1 MSPAMNRFGGWAL
14 VIGPLLALGF
24 FLIEP
29 GGLLIDR
36 ADTTDAVAGITAKA
50 SNTELTHLT
59 SLVVP
64 FGLALLLF
72 GFIVLQAGAIREGGG
87 IGAALLAVLLMG
99 LGTSAWGITQTLNHP
114 ISEIDVSSAQSLS
127 VGLALSEAQSS
138 TRLLGGLFAAA
149 GFLVLGLS
157 PWMRGRSNTLAANGV
172 VLISLV
178 ALVSL
183 VAGLFA
189 VDLRAEAA
197 TIPRACYFL
206 WVAWSVYLGVQ
217 LIRSSESAT
226 G

>member
-183 VAGLFA
+183 VVGLFA

>member
-29 GGLLIDR
+29 GGLLIDS
-36 ADTTDAVAGITAKA
+36 ADSTDAVASITARSA
-50 SNTELTHLT
+50 NTALTHLT
-59 SLVVP
+59 ALIVP

-72 GFIVLQAGAIREGGG
+72 GYIVLQAGAIREGGG
-87 IGAALLAVLLMG
+87 IGAALLAVVF
-99 LGTSAWGITQTLNHP
+99 LGIGMIAWGITQGLNHP
-114 ISEIDVSSAQSLS
+114 ISEIDVSSAESLS
-127 VGLALSEAQSS
+127 VGVVLSEVQSAC
-138 TRLLGGLFAAA
+138 RVVGGLFAAA

-157 PWMRGRSNTLAANGV
+157 PWMRERSNVMAANGI

-178 ALVSL
+178 SL
-183 VAGLFA
+183 AGLIVGLFA
-189 VDLRAEAA
+189 VDLRAEG
-197 TIPRACYFL
+197 IMVSRACYFV

-217 LIRSSESAT
+217 LIKSSGNES

>member
-29 GGLLIDR
+29 GGLLVDR

-50 SNTELTHLT
+50 SNSELTHLT

-127 VGLALSEAQSS
+127 VGLALSEVQSS

-183 VAGLFA
+183 IVGLFA
-189 VDLRAEAA
+189 VDLRAE
-197 TIPRACYFL
+197 TTMIPRACYFL
-206 WVAWSVYLGVQ
+206 WVAWSIYLGAQ
-217 LIRSSESAT
+217 LIRSSKSAS

>member
-36 ADTTDAVAGITAKA
+36 ADTTDAVAAITAKA

-99 LGTSAWGITQTLNHP
+99 LGTSRLLKN
-114 ISEIDVSSAQSLS
+114 SEVYSGLKAARRKAPTHLS
-127 VGLALSEAQSS
+127 VLHQ
-138 TRLLGGLFAAA
+138 RL
-149 GFLVLGLS
+149 
-157 PWMRGRSNTLAANGV
+157 
-172 VLISLV
+172 
-178 ALVSL
+178 
-183 VAGLFA
+183 
-189 VDLRAEAA
+189 
-197 TIPRACYFL
+197 
-206 WVAWSVYLGVQ
+206 
-217 LIRSSESAT
+217 
-226 G
+226 

>member
-127 VGLALSEAQSS
+127 VGLALSEVQSS

-178 ALVSL
+178 ALGSL
-183 VAGLFA
+183 IVGLFA
-189 VDLRAEAA
+189 VDLRAEAT

-206 WVAWSVYLGVQ
+206 WVAWSVYLGVG
-217 LIRSSESAT
+217 LIRSSESAS